1 MVKWGMHEDEINI
14 CMVEVKQR
22 QALKE
27 RGKLARDAPLC
38 TRPAYR
44 IYRREFNSPI
54 LSVGVEDLID
64 DLFFLLL
71 EV

>member
-1 MVKWGMHEDEINI
+1 MLKWGMHEDEIEL
-14 CMVEVKQR
+14 CMLEVKQR

-27 RGKLARDAPLC
+27 QGKLKRDAPLC

-44 IYRREFNSPI
+44 IYRREFGRRI
-54 LSVGVEDLID
+54 ITVRVEDLIEEV
-64 DLFFLLL
+64 FSLLL